1 MNMEWCAWNP
11 IRNQLRAG
19 EIIQARGGGGG
30 LPDKHQDLS
39 PEYDLQ
45 N

>member
-19 EIIQARGGGGG
+19 EIIQARGGGS
-30 LPDKHQDLS
+30 PDAART
-39 PEYDLQ
+39 
-45 N
+45 